1 MFELIL
7 ALTYITVSTQLITE
21 CIRDIIEL
29 KGTEHETEPLSHQH

>member
-29 KGTEHETEPLSHQH
+29 KGDTNEKTNNY